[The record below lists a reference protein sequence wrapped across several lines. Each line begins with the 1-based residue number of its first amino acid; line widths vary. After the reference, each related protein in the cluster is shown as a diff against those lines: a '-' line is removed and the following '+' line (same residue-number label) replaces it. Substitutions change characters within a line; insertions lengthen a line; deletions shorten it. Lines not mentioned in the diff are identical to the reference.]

1 MHKID
6 TFFEISKRN
15 STVKAEIIGGLTT
28 FFAMAYL
35 VFINPNQVAAG
46 GSTGWLV
53 AAGAD
58 AAAIGRIWNSVY
70 IASIFAAIVGMLLM
84 AFYAKMP
91 FVQACSMGLNSFFCT
106 CFIAGAFFSGTDVI
120 TGYHSGM
127 VIILLSGIIFMIFS
141 VTGLRTYIA
150 VSMPD
155 NIKKAIP
162 AGIGLFI
169 AFIGFQNSGII
180 ESNEYTMVQFVDI
193 HGALSDPDV
202 GFSAVVPALTALIGL
217 LLIGI
222 LVKRNVKG
230 AVIISIVVST
240 VIYYVLLGQVPS
252 FDLSHIG
259 RSFSDFSAIGIKG
272 LLDPEGWKAAFGGD
286 ISNIFNSLI
295 LVLTFLLVDMFDT
308 LGTLYGAAAQ
318 TGMVDENGDPYNLNK
333 CMTSDSIATVASA
346 VFGASTCTTLVESAS
361 GVAAG
366 ARTGLSSLVA
376 AVCFAVCLLFSPL
389 AVVVPMAATAPA
401 LIYVGVLMLSGIKNV
416 DLEDMSSA
424 IPAFLILIM
433 MPMTYSVANGIGIGC
448 IAYVIIQMFSGKY
461 TKNDIIVTVIAVL
474 FVLKFCLVTM

>member
-1 MHKID
+1 
-6 TFFEISKRN
+6 
-15 STVKAEIIGGLTT
+15 
-28 FFAMAYL
+28 
-35 VFINPNQVAAG
+35 
-46 GSTGWLV
+46 
-53 AAGAD
+53 
-58 AAAIGRIWNSVY
+58 
-70 IASIFAAIVGMLLM
+70 
-84 AFYAKMP
+84 
-91 FVQACSMGLNSFFCT
+91 
-106 CFIAGAFFSGTDVI
+106 
-120 TGYHSGM
+120 
-127 VIILLSGIIFMIFS
+127 MIFS